1 MGSRWTGTLAGV
13 VTFDDIL
20 QAKQRIGPYVH
31 QTPVMTSATLDE
43 ELGASVL
50 FKCENLQKVGA
61 FKARGA
67 VNAVL
72 SLDEETAPRGVV
84 THSSGNH
91 GQALAYAASIR
102 GIPCAVVMP
111 DTAPRVKVE
120 AVRGYGADVVFC
132 AQSQREKTAARVS
145 AERGATV
152 VHPFNDPAVI
162 AGQGT
167 AMIELAEQAGDLDMI
182 IAPIGGGGLLSGTTI
197 SAAALLPTAKV
208 VGAEPEMVDDAYRS
222 LVSGFRQPRVPR
234 PHTVADGLLTGIG
247 EIAFEILL
255 AHGVQIVTVSEDDV
269 ISAARFFMER
279 MKLVVEPSGATSLA
293 AARIM
298 GIYGMR
304 VGVIVSGGNTDF
316 SWL

>member
-1 MGSRWTGTLAGV
+1 MNELP
-13 VTFDDIL
+13 TFEDV
-20 QAKQRIGPYVH
+20 QAAARRIEPFVH
-31 QTPVMTSATLDE
+31 RTPVMTSATLDRTV
-43 ELGASVL
+43 GARVF

-72 SLDEETAPRGVV
+72 SLDDDTAARGVV

-111 DTAPRVKVE
+111 DTAPQVKVD

-132 AQSQREKTAARVS
+132 PQSEREITAERVRG
-145 AERGATV
+145 ERGAV
-152 VHPFNDPAVI
+152 IVHPFNDPDVI

-167 AMIELAEQAGDLDMI
+167 AALELVHEVEDLDLLV
-182 IAPIGGGGLLSGTTI
+182 APIGGGGLLSGTALVAEAVLP
-197 SAAALLPTAKV
+197 SAAV
-208 VGAEPEMVDDAYRS
+208 VGAEPSLVDDAYRS

-234 PHTVADGLLTGIG
+234 PTTIADGLLTGIG
-247 EIAFEILL
+247 EIAFEILRQRKIE
-255 AHGVQIVTVSEDDV
+255 VVTVSEEQIV
-269 ISAARFFMER
+269 AAARFFAER

-293 AARIM
+293 AVSEM
-298 GIYGMR
+298 GERVSGMR
-304 VGVIVSGGNTDF
+304 VGVIISGGNTDF
-316 SWL
+316 AWLH